1 MSFKTRPA
9 AQLITRLMAQGL
21 GSLLAT
27 GVVVGAMAASPPP
40 KAKGKAAPPSRAA
53 AAAPTN
59 VLPEADDGQRTAASH
74 AHFGDYACEFGERVK
89 VLRNARHEG
98 YVDVQHRQSTWT
110 MKPIISST
118 GALRLEDVRGGVLM
132 LQIASKSMLMD
143 TRRGQRMVDNCV
155 HDNQRHAPGPVP
167 GEGLGI
173 APAGAVATAPS

>member
-1 MSFKTRPA
+1 MSIKTRPTA
-9 AQLITRLMAQGL
+9 RLITRLIAQGL
-21 GSLLAT
+21 VGLLTT
-27 GVVVGAMAASPPP
+27 GIVAGAMAASPPP
-40 KAKGKAAPPSRAA
+40 KAKGKAASPSRAA
-53 AAAPTN
+53 AAAPAN
-59 VLPEADDGQRTAASH
+59 VLPEADDGQRSAADH